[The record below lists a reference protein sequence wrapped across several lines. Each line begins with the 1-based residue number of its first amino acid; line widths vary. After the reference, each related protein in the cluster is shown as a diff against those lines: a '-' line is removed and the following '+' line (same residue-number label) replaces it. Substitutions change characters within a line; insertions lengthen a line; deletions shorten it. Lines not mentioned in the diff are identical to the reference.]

1 MISLM
6 AFLLISQQKQAT
18 HSEMPLALQ
27 HLYATSDLYKDM
39 KVIYLADRCYGS
51 AGLICFFDYL
61 GYYYCVRGK
70 SYFYKSQISQMKSN
84 NEYITININD
94 KWLKRF
100 SFSPEAIEYRRKNS
114 ELKIRVVKRNYIY
127 YDELEMRQVQ
137 EMTYF
142 TNLPKEEFEK
152 RKMEDLYS
160 KRWDIEVAYKTLKT
174 QLELERNVSTN
185 V

>member
-1 MISLM
+1 M

-100 SFSPEAIEYRRKNS
+100 SFSPEIGRAH
-114 ELKIRVVKRNYIY
+114 V
-127 YDELEMRQVQ
+127 
-137 EMTYF
+137 
-142 TNLPKEEFEK
+142 
-152 RKMEDLYS
+152 
-160 KRWDIEVAYKTLKT
+160 
-174 QLELERNVSTN
+174 
-185 V
+185 

>member
-70 SYFYKSQISQMKSN
+70 SYFYKSQINYYSLDLLRSRKIKVELINCINTIYERHTILFANMN
-84 NEYITININD
+84 NQDPLLEQVYLFVEHEPCYHHRY
-94 KWLKRF
+94 K
-100 SFSPEAIEYRRKNS
+100 YRHGEFRW
-114 ELKIRVVKRNYIY
+114 
-127 YDELEMRQVQ
+127 
-137 EMTYF
+137 YF
-142 TNLPKEEFEK
+142 H
-152 RKMEDLYS
+152 YC
-160 KRWDIEVAYKTLKT
+160 
-174 QLELERNVSTN
+174 
-185 V
+185 